1 MGLWAPLW
9 LSLYFLPELS
19 CRCSHLWSYLPAG
32 PQIYPIDRY
41 LSSWMGWG
49 PLVHTILSAWQV
61 LDSYSCLFF
70 SPVCGLV
77 SFSSWQE
84 HLDGPWIRFIACHFR
99 GCQSCL
105 WLEVGL
111 TFTERATH
119 FGICWSFFF
128 KARALLHWS
137 RVWRKKWT
145 LLSAFLK
152 DDSVV
157 CPPGKVLLWVCDV
170 GNPHSRFRL
179 AADCPRWSSQC
190 SSTYCADELSLYQ
203 QVGPTSLLP
212 GWRLKEAKEWFLL
225 DLKM

>member
-1 MGLWAPLW
+1 MGPIGSYNSICLTGFGLLFVPLLQSSLWPGLIQLLTGTPGW
-9 LSLYFLPELS
+9 TMDQVHCLPFQGLPKLPVTRS
-19 CRCSHLWSYLPAG
+19 WSYLHRKSNTLGYAEVFFQSKG
-32 PQIYPIDRY
+32 SASLIQG
-41 LSSWMGWG
+41 LKEKVNSS
-49 PLVHTILSAWQV
+49 IS
-61 LDSYSCLFF
+61 LF
-70 SPVCGLV
+70 
-77 SFSSWQE
+77 
-84 HLDGPWIRFIACHFR
+84 
-99 GCQSCL
+99 
-105 WLEVGL
+105 
-111 TFTERATH
+111 
-119 FGICWSFFF
+119 
-128 KARALLHWS
+128 
-137 RVWRKKWT
+137 
-145 LLSAFLK
+145 